1 VLQDDLAHSNDVIR
15 GTSYAKLASEIDV
28 LVEEMERV
36 QQRGSTNA
44 LTALLRTTIAPV
56 SPTNTPAAV
65 ETVPTYESG
74 LYGSLQFGE
83 QPLGSFN
90 QYQYTAPAPA
100 PVYQATEAV
109 YQAPV
114 AETQRTTVP
123 IAPTLPEFEQVV
135 EEEPQVEEAV
145 QEEPVEEEEA
155 HFEHESVPVVEEP
168 TVDSTVAAEAEA
180 VVHVEED
187 ATKTRF
193 SKNVRVR
200 GDPSRAARKAE
211 DAKKHASRGASH
223 HNEHTAA
230 VHQAPA
236 QKTFRDRLLSGKAE
250 VAVAA
255 PAPAAVPEAPAAP
268 VVEAAAATED
278 SAEKK
283 SKRTPRS
290 GKKDSAAPTTA
301 ETEAAPASSEK
312 PKRDRAS
319 RTRTRR
325 SEAEP
330 AAESAPSKASKK
342 WSAIAAAPTGD
353 AAAPT
358 VPEATEKKPKTDRA
372 PRASGDKP
380 PRVSSSAPR
389 GNVAK

>member
-1 VLQDDLAHSNDVIR
+1 MLQDDLAHSNDVIR

-65 ETVPTYESG
+65 ETVPTYDSG

-100 PVYQATEAV
+100 PVYQTTEAV

-114 AETQRTTVP
+114 AETQRTAVP

-135 EEEPQVEEAV
+135 EEPQVEEVV
-145 QEEPVEEEEA
+145 QEEPAEEEEA

-168 TVDSTVAAEAEA
+168 AVDSAVAVEPEA

-187 ATKTRF
+187 ATKSRF

-223 HNEHTAA
+223 HNEPAA

-255 PAPAAVPEAPAAP
+255 PAPAAAPEAPAAP
-268 VVEAAAATED
+268 VVETAAATED
-278 SAEKK
+278 SADKK

-290 GKKDSAAPTTA
+290 GKKDSAAPTTV
-301 ETEAAPASSEK
+301 ETEAAPASAEK

-330 AAESAPSKASKK
+330 TAESAPSKASKK

-353 AAAPT
+353 AATAT